1 MEWTL
6 FVAAILSLVIW
17 FYLITLRGW
26 FWRGDEEF
34 DPDSAEPE
42 VWPSVVALVPARN
55 EADVIGEALESL
67 LTQDY
72 PGDFHVVVID
82 DESEDGTAE
91 QARATARACRK
102 ADRLTV
108 VKSEPRPPGWTGKL
122 WALAQGRK
130 QALTL
135 VPDARYLWLAD
146 ADIAHW
152 GQNLRALV
160 AKAEDEKLDMVSLM
174 AMLSCESFW
183 ERLLIPPFIFF
194 FQKLYPFGWVNDPKK
209 PTAAAAGGCVL
220 VNAEALEAAGG
231 FKAIKGAVIDDC
243 ALAAGLKQ
251 AARKRGRGIWLGL
264 CDEAQS
270 LRDYD
275 DLGPIWQMVARTAY
289 TQLDHSPKRL
299 WAAVLGMVITY
310 LAPPLVV
317 LVGIYAGLFLDIS
330 QFGITFLA
338 IVLGSVAWGL
348 MALAVWPT
356 LMRYE
361 QPVGMAL
368 LLPLAALLYILMTLH
383 SAWRHKRGKGGA
395 WKGRHQ
401 TAMGGGAA

>member
-1 MEWTL
+1 MEWIL
-6 FVAAILSLVIW
+6 FVAAILSLFIW

-34 DPDSAEPE
+34 DPDSPEPAA
-42 VWPSVVALVPARN
+42 WPSVVALVPARN
-55 EADVIGEALESL
+55 EAEVIGEALESL

-72 PGDFHVVVID
+72 PGDFHVIVID
-82 DESEDGTAE
+82 DESEDGTAD
-91 QARATARACRK
+91 QARATAKACHK
-102 ADRLTV
+102 VDRLTV
-108 VKSEPRPPGWTGKL
+108 VAAEARPPGWTGKL

-130 QALTL
+130 QALAL
-135 VPDARYLWLAD
+135 APDARYLWLAD

-174 AMLSCESFW
+174 AMLTCESFW

-194 FQKLYPFGWVNDPKK
+194 FQKLYPFGWVNDPHK

-231 FKAIKGAVIDDC
+231 FKAIKGALIDDC

-251 AARKRGRGIWLGL
+251 GALKRGRGIWLGL
-264 CDEAQS
+264 CEEAQS
-270 LRDYD
+270 LRSYD
-275 DLGPIWQMVARTAY
+275 DLAPIWQMVARTAY
-289 TQLDHSPKRL
+289 SQLGHSLKKL
-299 WAAVLGMVITY
+299 WAAVFGLLLTY

-317 LVGIYAGLFLDIS
+317 LVGVYAGLFLDIS
-330 QFGITFLA
+330 HFGITFLA
-338 IVLGSVAWGL
+338 ILAGSAAWGL

-368 LLPLAALLYILMTLH
+368 LLPLAALLYLLMTLH